1 MQRFE
6 AEERAPRPLDYDA
19 WLVDLGDVADTC
31 GAWAL
36 IGAWRRAPT
45 DYCRYLVTQPGIWEA
60 LVARAQYADRRR
72 YESGVLTG
80 RGVGL

>member
-6 AEERAPRPLDYDA
+6 VEARQPKPPDFDV
-19 WLVDLGDVADTC
+19 WLLGLGDVADTC

-36 IGAWRRAPT
+36 IGAWRKSAT
-45 DYCRYLVTQPGIWEA
+45 EHCRYLVSQPGLWEG
-60 LVARAQYADRRR
+60 LIARGQYADRAR
-72 YESGVLTG
+72 YEAGVVIG

>member
-6 AEERAPRPLDYDA
+6 PEARAALPLDYDA
-19 WLVDLGDVADTC
+19 WVLGLGDVADTC

-36 IGAWRRAPT
+36 IGAWRKSPT
-45 DYCRYLVTQPGIWEA
+45 EYCRYLVTQPGIWEE
-60 LVARAQYADRRR
+60 LIARGQYADRRR